1 MQIQSHSDII
11 NRFVKSAEALTATVE
26 IIYKNT
32 ESLTQALVTAA
43 ENKTILLAEPNYLNP
58 DLFAEFRR
66 NDNVVT
72 NPNKEQLINLKV
84 GVTDAF
90 CGIASTGSVCVPV
103 ANNLTS
109 AASMLTRKHII
120 VVDGKTIIP
129 RPRDVFSEKYLDGK
143 GLSQSFSIITGPS
156 ATADM
161 GPLVRGVH
169 GPGRIHIIV
178 LE

>member
-11 NRFVKSAEALTATVE
+11 NRFIEAAEALTASVE
-26 IIYKNT
+26 VIAKNID
-32 ESLTQALVTAA
+32 SLTRALVIAA
-43 ENKTILLAEPNYLNP
+43 ENETTLLAEPNYLNP

-72 NPNKEQLINLKV
+72 KPSKEQLRNIKV

-109 AASMLTRKHII
+109 AASMLTRKHIV
-120 VVDGKTIIP
+120 VVDGNTIIP

-169 GPGRIHIIV
+169 GPGKFI
-178 LE
+178 